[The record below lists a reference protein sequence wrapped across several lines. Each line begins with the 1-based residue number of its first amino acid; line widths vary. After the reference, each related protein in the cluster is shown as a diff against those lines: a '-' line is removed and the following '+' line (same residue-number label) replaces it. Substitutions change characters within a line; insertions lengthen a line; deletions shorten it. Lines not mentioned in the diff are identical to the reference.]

1 MEIKEVPMI
10 THYLKVALRNLLK
23 YKMQTVMSIIGLAF
37 GFVCFALS
45 SLWIHYATTYDDFH
59 KGAERIYVAEVDKT
73 IQNNNL
79 AAVTSGLL
87 AGHLKAQFPEIET
100 ACHIRWAYDKTVR
113 YGEVKTEKEVLEI
126 DSAFISLFQP
136 KVIDGNAHFYLNP
149 TNVAISRR
157 MAQEFFG
164 DSSPIGQAIY
174 LGKNGDRKIVAAVV
188 EAWQGH
194 SNITFDV
201 LLPTSLSN
209 NNSWNRYDGYTLLR
223 TYPGTDIDL
232 LRTKLQ
238 KVEVNKDRG
247 LRPMPVYITP
257 LKTLRYTHP
266 IREVNVKLS
275 HVRLFALIGGLVI
288 FCGLF
293 NYLML
298 YGIRIRMRKRELAL
312 RKVNGASNAH
322 LMVLLMS
329 ELLLLL
335 FIALFVGMLLIELSL
350 PLFKTLSQIEESTA
364 FFYKESFVYL
374 LLLVLITLILSFF
387 SIWYINRGHTL
398 YHNIGGS
405 PHPST
410 DVFRKAGLL
419 FQLIVSIG
427 FIFCTGSI
435 MKQLH
440 FLRTSDEIGWDRKN
454 IGTAFL
460 VGVGAEVLE
469 QALEQTPTV
478 VQILKGGA
486 YSAPMA
492 KPGVLTYTL
501 SDWENDSGE
510 SKSVTFEE
518 DVMGEEYM
526 EFFHVTLLRGS
537 IPGKEAFK
545 GKVLINEAAANL
557 FGWSNPIGQ
566 KITSGRTVQG
576 VIKNIHYDSPVT
588 PVFPVVYV
596 SIHDPQVA
604 RERQTRERTFKFE
617 EGTWQQT
624 VDAINA
630 IVHKE
635 YPDCRVFTSNVAEE
649 YDKYL
654 KSEDT
659 LMKLLGLVSTIC
671 VVVSTFGIF
680 SLVTLSCERR
690 RKEIAIRKVNGA
702 TVRCIWQLLVKE
714 YLWLL
719 AVASAIAFP
728 VSYVIMKSWLENYI
742 KQTTLDGWIYVT
754 IFVSL
759 ALLILLTVGWR
770 VWKAARQN
778 PAEVIKSE

>member
-1 MEIKEVPMI
+1 MI

-37 GFVCFALS
+37 GFACFALS
-45 SLWIHYATTYDDFH
+45 SLWIRYATTYDEFH
-59 KGAERIYVAEVDKT
+59 EGAERIYMAEVDKT

-79 AAVTSGLL
+79 AAITSGLL
-87 AGHLKAQFPEIET
+87 AEHLKAQFPEIET
-100 ACHIRWAYDKTVR
+100 ACHIKWAHDNTVR
-113 YGEVKTEKEVLEI
+113 YGEVKIEKDILEI

-136 KVIDGNAHFYLNP
+136 KVIDGNAHFYLSP

-157 MAQEFFG
+157 IAQEFFG
-164 DSSPIGQAIY
+164 DSSPIGQTIY
-174 LGKNGDRKIVAAVV
+174 LGNSGEPKNVAAIV

-201 LLPTSLSN
+201 LLPVPPSN
-209 NNSWNRYDGYTLLR
+209 NDSWNKYDGYTLLR
-223 TYPGTDIDL
+223 THQGTDIDL

-238 KVEVNKDRG
+238 KVEVNKDG
-247 LRPMPVYITP
+247 ALRPMPVYITP
-257 LKTLRYTHP
+257 LTTLRYTHP

-288 FCGLF
+288 VCGLF

-298 YGIRIRMRKRELAL
+298 YGIRMRMRKRELAL

-322 LMVLLMS
+322 LMILLMS

-335 FIALFVGMLLIELSL
+335 FIALFMGMLLIELSL
-350 PLFKTLSQIEESTA
+350 PLFKALSQIEENTA

-374 LLLVLITLILSFF
+374 LLLVLITLALSFF

-398 YHNIGGS
+398 YHNMGRSSQSSGNM
-405 PHPST
+405 
-410 DVFRKAGLL
+410 FRKAGLL
-419 FQLIVSIG
+419 FQLIISIG
-427 FIFCTGSI
+427 FIFCTSII

-440 FLRTSDEIGWDRKN
+440 FLRTSDEIGWERKN

-469 QALEQTPTV
+469 QALEQVPTV
-478 VQILKGGA
+478 VQTLKGGVL
-486 YSAPMA
+486 SAPIS
-492 KPGVLTYTL
+492 KQGVAIYTL
-501 SDWENDSGE
+501 NDWENDSGE

-518 DVMGEEYM
+518 DVIGEEYM
-526 EFFHVTLLRGS
+526 EFFHITLLRGS
-537 IPGKEAFK
+537 IPGKDAFK

-566 KITSGRTVQG
+566 KITSGKTVQG
-576 VIKNIHYDSPVT
+576 VIKNIHYNSPIT

-596 SIHDPQVA
+596 SIHDPQVN
-604 RERQTRERTFKFE
+604 RERQTHERIFKFK
-617 EGTWQQT
+617 EGTWQET
-624 VDAINA
+624 VKAINA

-649 YDKYL
+649 YNKYL

-659 LMKLLGLVSTIC
+659 LMKLLSVVSIIC

-702 TVRCIWQLLVKE
+702 TVRCIWHLLVKE

-719 AVASAIAFP
+719 AVASVIAFP
-728 VSYVIMKSWLENYI
+728 VAYIIMKSWLENYI
-742 KQTTLDGWIYVT
+742 KQTTLDGWIYVA
-754 IFVSL
+754 IFVNL

-778 PAEVIKSE
+778 PAEVIRSE